1 MYILDNKIY
10 AEYGN
15 IPESILSK
23 TNSTLYW
30 IDDGEDLSSK
40 IFPYSGKQLDGREY
54 KNGEMQGD
62 VWIIGHP
69 ILESPP
75 HPVYVTISRLPGTID
90 YEFDSSSKE
99 QTKEEV
105 KEKAKEK
112 ALEYL
117 EELKKVSGAYASNA
131 DIYCRPKGTNSFKIN
146 RK

>member
-30 IDDGEDLSSK
+30 IDDGEDLSNQ
-40 IFPYSGKQLDGREY
+40 IPYSGKQLDGREY
-54 KNGEMQGD
+54 VDGKMQEN

-75 HPVYVTISRLPGTID
+75 HPVYITISRLPGTID
-90 YEFDSSSKE
+90 YEFDPSKE
-99 QTKEEV
+99 Q
-105 KEKAKEK
+105 AKENAEKK

>member
-15 IPESILSK
+15 IPESILSE
-23 TNSTLYW
+23 THSDLYW
-30 IDDGEDLSSK
+30 IDDGEDLSNK
-40 IFPYSGKQLDGREY
+40 IPYSGKQLDGREY
-54 KNGEMQGD
+54 DKDGKMKED

-75 HPVYVTISRLPGTID
+75 HPVYITISRLPGTID
-90 YEFDSSSKE
+90 YEFDPSEE
-99 QTKEEV
+99 Q
-105 KEKAKEK
+105 AKENAGKK

>member
-30 IDDGEDLSSK
+30 IDDGEDLSK
-40 IFPYSGKQLDGREY
+40 EIPYNGKQLDGREY
-54 KNGEMQGD
+54 VDGEMQEN

-75 HPVYVTISRLPGTID
+75 HPVYITISRLPGTID
-90 YEFDSSSKE
+90 YEFDLSSKE
-99 QTKEEV
+99 QAKKKSFRVPRGIKE
-105 KEKAKEK
+105 
-112 ALEYL
+112 
-117 EELKKVSGAYASNA
+117 
-131 DIYCRPKGTNSFKIN
+131 DIWSLRF
-146 RK
+146 

>member
-30 IDDGEDLSSK
+30 IDDGEDLSNK
-40 IFPYSGKQLDGREY
+40 IPYSGKQLDGREY
-54 KNGEMQGD
+54 DENGEMKED

-75 HPVYVTISRLPGTID
+75 HPVYITISRLPGTID
-90 YEFDSSSKE
+90 YEFDPSSKE
-99 QTKEEV
+99 QAKEEAKKKSFRV
-105 KEKAKEK
+105 PREIKEGIWS
-112 ALEYL
+112 L
-117 EELKKVSGAYASNA
+117 
-131 DIYCRPKGTNSFKIN
+131 CF
-146 RK
+146 

>member
-15 IPESILSK
+15 IPESILLSK

-30 IDDGEDLSSK
+30 IDDGEDLSK
-40 IFPYSGKQLDGREY
+40 EIPYNGKQLDGREY
-54 KNGEMQGD
+54 VDGKMKED

-75 HPVYVTISRLPGTID
+75 HPVYITISRLPGTID
-90 YEFDSSSKE
+90 YEFKSSSKE
-99 QTKEEV
+99 QAKEEAK
-105 KEKAKEK
+105 KE

>member
-15 IPESILSK
+15 IPESILSGP
-23 TNSTLYW
+23 NSALYW
-30 IDDGEDLSSK
+30 IDDGEDLSKK
-40 IFPYSGKQLDGREY
+40 ILYSGKQLDGREY
-54 KNGEMQGD
+54 VDGKMKEN

-75 HPVYVTISRLPGTID
+75 HPVYITISRLPGTID
-90 YEFDSSSKE
+90 YEYDLSSKE
-99 QTKEEV
+99 Q
-105 KEKAKEK
+105 AKEK

-117 EELKKVSGAYASNA
+117 EQLKKVSGAYASNA
-131 DIYCRPKGTNSFKIN
+131 DIYCRLKGTNSFKIN

>member
-15 IPESILSK
+15 IPESILLSK

-30 IDDGEDLSSK
+30 IDDGEDLSNIK
-40 IFPYSGKQLDGREY
+40 EEKNLYNGKQLDGREY
-54 KNGEMQGD
+54 VDGKMKED

-75 HPVYVTISRLPGTID
+75 HPVYITISRLLGTID

-99 QTKEEV
+99 Q
-105 KEKAKEK
+105 AKEK

-131 DIYCRPKGTNSFKIN
+131 DIYCRLKGTNSFKIN

>member
-30 IDDGEDLSSK
+30 IDDGEDLSNK
-40 IFPYSGKQLDGREY
+40 IPYSGKQLDGREY
-54 KNGEMQGD
+54 VKGKMKED

-75 HPVYVTISRLPGTID
+75 HPVYITISRLPGTID
-90 YEFDSSSKE
+90 YEFDSS
-99 QTKEEV
+99 
-105 KEKAKEK
+105 KEKAKENAGKK

>member
-15 IPESILSK
+15 IPESILSE
-23 TNSTLYW
+23 TNSPLYW
-30 IDDGEDLSSK
+30 IDDGEDLSK
-40 IFPYSGKQLDGREY
+40 QILYSGKQLDGRVY
-54 KNGEMQGD
+54 VDGEMKED

-75 HPVYVTISRLPGTID
+75 HPVYITISRLPGTID
-90 YEFDSSSKE
+90 YEFDPSSKE
-99 QTKEEV
+99 QAKEEAK
-105 KEKAKEK
+105 KEAKEK

-131 DIYCRPKGTNSFKIN
+131 DIYCRLKGTNSFKIN

>member
-30 IDDGEDLSSK
+30 IDDGEDLSNQ
-40 IFPYSGKQLDGREY
+40 IPYSGKQLDGREY
-54 KNGEMQGD
+54 VDGEMQEN

-75 HPVYVTISRLPGTID
+75 HPVYITISRLPGTID
-90 YEFDSSSKE
+90 YEFDLSSKE
-99 QTKEEV
+99 QAKKKSFRVPRGIKEGIWS
-105 KEKAKEK
+105 
-112 ALEYL
+112 L
-117 EELKKVSGAYASNA
+117 
-131 DIYCRPKGTNSFKIN
+131 RF
-146 RK
+146 

>member
-15 IPESILSK
+15 IPESILLSK

-30 IDDGEDLSSK
+30 IDDGEDLSNIK
-40 IFPYSGKQLDGREY
+40 EEKNLYNGKQLDGREY
-54 KNGEMQGD
+54 VDGKMKED

-75 HPVYVTISRLPGTID
+75 HPVYITISRLPGTID

-99 QTKEEV
+99 Q
-105 KEKAKEK
+105 AKEK

-131 DIYCRPKGTNSFKIN
+131 DIYCRLKGTNSFKIN

>member
-15 IPESILSK
+15 IPESILSE
-23 TNSTLYW
+23 TNSPLYW
-30 IDDGEDLSSK
+30 IDDGEDLSNK
-40 IFPYSGKQLDGREY
+40 IPYSGKQLDGREY
-54 KNGEMQGD
+54 DENGEMKED

-75 HPVYVTISRLPGTID
+75 HPVYITISRLPGTID
-90 YEFDSSSKE
+90 YEFDSSNKE
-99 QTKEEV
+99 QA
-105 KEKAKEK
+105 KEKAKEAKEK

-117 EELKKVSGAYASNA
+117 KELKKVSGAYASNA